1 MSMDLMRNNLI
12 FIYLCADSLMVG
24 HWPSMESQKNNSM
37 KANNPGR
44 NSEIQIPVGA
54 SIQ

>member
-1 MSMDLMRNNLI
+1 
-12 FIYLCADSLMVG
+12 MVG

-54 SIQ
+54 SEVKINAPTRG

>member
-1 MSMDLMRNNLI
+1 
-12 FIYLCADSLMVG
+12 MVG

-54 SIQ
+54 SFSNYNRQIQMY